1 MKEGFGWRADSLAV
15 TGVKAEK
22 GAQVQAD
29 GVGRAVRVVC
39 FSLI

>member
-15 TGVKAEK
+15 TGVTQAEK

-29 GVGRAVRVVC
+29 GMGRAC
-39 FSLI
+39 K